1 MFAIIIVLIEFQLVL
16 VILQIQINRLTHF
29 RFLLF
34 FIEKEKIKK
43 NLLKKHY
50 YRILNMRVA

>member
-34 FIEKEKIKK
+34 FIEKKKIKK
-43 NLLKKHY
+43 
-50 YRILNMRVA
+50 IF